1 MSIENITAKI
11 ISDATEYAEKITAEA
26 KQEASNITAEAQK
39 KAEDIKKHMAQRAHD
54 ESLTLRHRRTAV
66 AELEARK
73 IRLDAKQKAVAQAI
87 LAAIDHCAAMD
98 QTKYVEFLAKKIAE
112 VGVKEGQ
119 VILNAKDKEAIGKSL
134 VEEANKLLSSGN
146 LTLSEQTINAKG
158 GFVIKSG
165 SIEVNSSLETMINS
179 LKEEITPE
187 IVEALFPK
195 HEDMY
200 EKV

>member
-1 MSIENITAKI
+1 MSIEHITAKI

-26 KQEASNITAEAQK
+26 KEEASSITADAQK
-39 KAEDIKKHMAQRAHD
+39 KADEIKAHMAERAHD

-87 LAAIDHCAAMD
+87 SAAIDHVAAMEP
-98 QTKYVEFLAKKIAE
+98 KAYVEFLAKKI
-112 VGVKEGQ
+112 VQIGVTDGQ
-119 VILNAKDKEAIGKSL
+119 VILNAKDKEAVGKQL
-134 VEEANKLLSSGN
+134 VEEANKLLSGGK

-158 GFVIKSG
+158 GFVLKSG
-165 SIEVNSSLETMINS
+165 SIEVNSSLETMINA
-179 LKEEITPE
+179 LKEDITPE

-195 HEDMY
+195 HEDRY

>member
-1 MSIENITAKI
+1 MSIEHITAKI
-11 ISDATEYAEKITAEA
+11 ISDANEFAEKVTEEA
-26 KQEASNITAEAQK
+26 KKEASDITAEAQR
-39 KAEDIKKHMAQRAHD
+39 KADEIKTNMAKRAND

-73 IRLDAKQKAVAQAI
+73 IRLDAKQKAVTQALI
-87 LAAIDHCAAMD
+87 VAIDRFATMD
-98 QTKYVEFLAKKIAE
+98 SAKYTEFLAKKIAQI
-112 VGVKEGQ
+112 GVKDGQ
-119 VILNAKDKEAIGKSL
+119 VILNAKDKEAIGKKL
-134 VEEANKLLSSGN
+134 VEEANKLLNTDN
-146 LTLSEQTINAKG
+146 LTLSDQTINAKG
-158 GFVIKSG
+158 GFVLKSG

-179 LKEEITPE
+179 LKEDITPE